1 MKNTLTIIFCV
12 LLDQTQAQYMYPDQ
26 EVAILI
32 KNKDLVVQLLP
43 ESSGVEKALNKVLRE
58 TFEDYWPDKNMKYMF
73 PPSVKALLKSKPQNY
88 AILTQTESLGKQI
101 KSLPEYANGSME
113 KWILGGSRE
122 ANEEQKNALSNFNYK
137 KIQLE
142 YHEYKLSVFDGKKEK
157 VATIITFVNGNLGK
171 HDYVFLS
178 QQLRHLLNN
187 AAAGI
192 PRDEFWNV
200 DENIKA
206 LRNTKYSLLEDYF
219 KKEDVPQIDKTLV
232 NLYTMIPFE
241 AYQKM
246 IIEKTLGRS
255 YPKIIFSYLHSRFMW
270 IMIRSSDGRILSINS
285 CNNHKFTG
293 NYPANEM
300 IRSDDIHKSMDNSI
314 QILFNKY
321 R

>member
-1 MKNTLTIIFCV
+1 M
-12 LLDQTQAQYMYPDQ
+12 
-26 EVAILI
+26 
-32 KNKDLVVQLLP
+32 VVQLLP

-178 QQLRHLLNN
+178 QQLQHLLNN

-219 KKEDVPQIDKTLV
+219 KR
-232 NLYTMIPFE
+232 
-241 AYQKM
+241 
-246 IIEKTLGRS
+246 GR
-255 YPKIIFSYLHSRFMW
+255 PP
-270 IMIRSSDGRILSINS
+270 N
-285 CNNHKFTG
+285 
-293 NYPANEM
+293 
-300 IRSDDIHKSMDNSI
+300 
-314 QILFNKY
+314 
-321 R
+321 